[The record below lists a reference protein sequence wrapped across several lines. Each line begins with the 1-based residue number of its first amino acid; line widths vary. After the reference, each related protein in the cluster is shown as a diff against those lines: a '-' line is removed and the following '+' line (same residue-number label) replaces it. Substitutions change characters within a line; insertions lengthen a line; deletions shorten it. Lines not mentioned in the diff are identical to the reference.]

1 MGAQKDHQV
10 PDRRKQVERRGRP
23 EILAGEL
30 PGGEAWSSDTRA
42 LVQELQVHQIELET
56 QNEELR
62 AAHQDLERSREDYF
76 DLYDLAPVG
85 YLTLSERSLILELN
99 LTAAALVGAVRDK
112 LLRSPFPQLI
122 HPEDQ
127 ALYYQKRKLLFEQGG
142 PQSFELRLMTASG
155 AVVWANVQTTL
166 ARGRAGE
173 PVLRAT
179 LGNITERK
187 KTEAALFHAQK
198 LESLGVLA
206 GGIAHDF
213 NNLLT
218 TMLGNIEL
226 CTLDE
231 AEGSQE
237 CHLGVVKACVLR
249 AAGLCR
255 QMLTYAGG
263 GRFHRT
269 PVRLSDLVQS
279 YLGFMRITL
288 PKGVEIQLDLEPGLP
303 EIEADAGQI
312 EQALMN
318 LVINAAE
325 SCGPKGGTLHI
336 RTRLR
341 TFTPADQS
349 AAVPGMPLEPG
360 PCVVVEVED
369 TGAGMDPATLKKIFD
384 PFFTTKFVGRGLGLA
399 ALQGIMRVN
408 LGAVQVR
415 SRPGH
420 GSCFS
425 LWFPVAQTA
434 QEVEEAPAVPAP
446 LPEAAIRGE
455 GTVLVVDDEEQVR
468 KVLTL
473 FLHRMGFDVLEAAD
487 GEEGLA
493 AYRLSGDRI
502 KLVLM
507 DLTMPLMGGAE
518 AARRILAD
526 FPNAR
531 IIFMSGYVQDSMEGL
546 PDLGQGGGFLR
557 KPFLHSEVVALVAR
571 SLAQAAP

>member
-1 MGAQKDHQV
+1 
-10 PDRRKQVERRGRP
+10 
-23 EILAGEL
+23 
-30 PGGEAWSSDTRA
+30 
-42 LVQELQVHQIELET
+42 
-56 QNEELR
+56 
-62 AAHQDLERSREDYF
+62 
-76 DLYDLAPVG
+76 
-85 YLTLSERSLILELN
+85 
-99 LTAAALVGAVRDK
+99 
-112 LLRSPFPQLI
+112 
-122 HPEDQ
+122 
-127 ALYYQKRKLLFEQGG
+127 
-142 PQSFELRLMTASG
+142 
-155 AVVWANVQTTL
+155 
-166 ARGRAGE
+166 
-173 PVLRAT
+173 
-179 LGNITERK
+179 
-187 KTEAALFHAQK
+187 
-198 LESLGVLA
+198 
-206 GGIAHDF
+206 
-213 NNLLT
+213 
-218 TMLGNIEL
+218 
-226 CTLDE
+226 
-231 AEGSQE
+231 
-237 CHLGVVKACVLR
+237 
-249 AAGLCR
+249 
-255 QMLTYAGG
+255 
-263 GRFHRT
+263 
-269 PVRLSDLVQS
+269 
-279 YLGFMRITL
+279 
-288 PKGVEIQLDLEPGLP
+288 
-303 EIEADAGQI
+303 
-312 EQALMN
+312 
-318 LVINAAE
+318 
-325 SCGPKGGTLHI
+325 
-336 RTRLR
+336 
-341 TFTPADQS
+341 
-349 AAVPGMPLEPG
+349 MPLEPG